1 MNDIGVFFYMEY
13 IKEIEKFCKD
23 SFSKEKSV
31 IIPIYLEFEFNKNQ
45 INDVWRFIEK
55 KYSYSFFFSKKFDLS
70 SKDKNTYMGYNP
82 SKIITREKNKNYI
95 IEDGKKNQSNE
106 SIDDLINLE
115 LNKKKFV
122 VPNFPNFTGGFV
134 AFFGYE
140 SISLNEKIPIYPM
153 KKGDFPEVV
162 LMLFETIF
170 VINEEKNS
178 LKIFNNI
185 QIDPGHTL
193 KSRIED
199 SEKVIKNAYSA
210 LLKMSITP
218 NNKIFKPRPSHSNH
232 TKLEFCKKVNKAK
245 EYIKQGEVFQIVLSQ
260 KFERKTQVIPSE
272 VLFALKEINPS
283 PYLFHYK
290 FANFNIIGSSPELL
304 IKSINGKIKVKP
316 IAGTRKMSSKQDE
329 NKKIAEELLKDEK
342 EMAEH
347 LMLIDLGRNDVGR
360 VSKIGS
366 VNLIKKMEIEF
377 YSHVMHIVSE
387 VEGEKNNDLDFFD
400 IFFSGFPAGTVTG
413 APKIRAMELINELE
427 PCRRGFYSGGIGLI
441 DYSKDFD
448 SCIAIRSMQI
458 YKEKATFQAGAGIV
472 FDSIPENE
480 YQECINKLIVLE
492 RALTIAEQGKI
503 SL

>member
-1 MNDIGVFFYMEY
+1 MEY

-115 LNKKKFV
+115 LNKKKFAS
-122 VPNFPNFTGGFV
+122 PNFPNFTGGFV

-162 LMLFETIF
+162 LMLYETIF
-170 VINEEKNS
+170 VFNEQKNS
-178 LKIFNNI
+178 LRIFDNI

-193 KSRIED
+193 KNRIED
-199 SEKVIKNAYSA
+199 SKKIIKNAYSA

-283 PYLFHYK
+283 PYLFHYR

-492 RALTIAEQGKI
+492 RALTIAEQGKK
-503 SL
+503 SP

>member
-1 MNDIGVFFYMEY
+1 
-13 IKEIEKFCKD
+13 
-23 SFSKEKSV
+23 
-31 IIPIYLEFEFNKNQ
+31 
-45 INDVWRFIEK
+45 
-55 KYSYSFFFSKKFDLS
+55 
-70 SKDKNTYMGYNP
+70 MGYNP
-82 SKIITREKNKNYI
+82 SKIIIREKDKNYI
-95 IEDGKKNQSNE
+95 IEHGKKNRSGE
-106 SIDDLINLE
+106 SIDALINLE
-115 LNKKKFV
+115 LNKKKFMD
-122 VPNFPNFTGGFV
+122 PNFPNFTGGFV
-134 AFFGYE
+134 ASFGYE
-140 SISLNEKIPIYPM
+140 SISLNEKIPVYPLE
-153 KKGDFPEVV
+153 KGDFPEVV

-170 VINEEKNS
+170 VINEEKDS
-178 LKIFNNI
+178 LRIFNNI

-193 KSRIED
+193 KTKIED
-199 SEKVIKNAYSA
+199 SKKVINNAYSA
-210 LLKMSITP
+210 LLKMSVTP
-218 NNKIFKPRPSHSNH
+218 NNKIFKSNPSHSNH
-232 TKLEFCKKVNKAK
+232 TKLEYCKKVNKAK
-245 EYIKQGEVFQIVLSQ
+245 EYIKKGDVFQIVLSQ
-260 KFERKTQVIPSE
+260 KFERETEVIPSE

-290 FANFNIIGSSPELL
+290 FGNFNIIGSSPELL

-316 IAGTRKMSSKQDE
+316 IAGTRKMSSRKDE
-329 NKKIAEELLKDEK
+329 NKKIAKELLKDEK

-458 YKEKATFQAGAGIV
+458 HKNKATFQAGAGIV

>member
-1 MNDIGVFFYMEY
+1 MEY

-23 SFSKEKSV
+23 NSSKEKSV
-31 IIPIYLEFEFNKNQ
+31 VIPIYLEFEFNNLQ

-162 LMLFETIF
+162 LMLYETIF
-170 VINEEKNS
+170 VFNEQKNS
-178 LKIFNNI
+178 LRIFDNI

-193 KSRIED
+193 KNRIED
-199 SEKVIKNAYSA
+199 SKKIIKNAYSA

-347 LMLIDLGRNDVGR
+347 LMLIDLGRNDVGK

-492 RALTIAEQGKI
+492 RALTIAEQGKK
-503 SL
+503 SP

>member
-1 MNDIGVFFYMEY
+1 MEY

-106 SIDDLINLE
+106 SVDDLINLE

-162 LMLFETIF
+162 LMLYETIF
-170 VINEEKNS
+170 VFNEQKNS
-178 LKIFNNI
+178 LRIFDNI

-193 KSRIED
+193 KNRIED
-199 SEKVIKNAYSA
+199 SKKIIKNAYSA

-347 LMLIDLGRNDVGR
+347 LMLIDLGRNDVGK

-492 RALTIAEQGKI
+492 RALTIAEQGKK
-503 SL
+503 SP

>member
-1 MNDIGVFFYMEY
+1 MEY

-162 LMLFETIF
+162 LMLYETIF
-170 VINEEKNS
+170 VFNEQKNS
-178 LKIFNNI
+178 LRIFDNI

-193 KSRIED
+193 KNRIED
-199 SEKVIKNAYSA
+199 SKKIIKNAYSA

-347 LMLIDLGRNDVGR
+347 LMLIDLGRNDVGK

-492 RALTIAEQGKI
+492 RALTIAEQGKK
-503 SL
+503 SP

>member
-1 MNDIGVFFYMEY
+1 MEY

-31 IIPIYLEFEFNKNQ
+31 IIPIYLEFEFNNLQ

-162 LMLFETIF
+162 LMLYETIF
-170 VINEEKNS
+170 VFNEQKNS
-178 LKIFNNI
+178 LRIFDNI

-193 KSRIED
+193 KNRIED
-199 SEKVIKNAYSA
+199 SKKIIKNAYSA

-347 LMLIDLGRNDVGR
+347 LMLIDLGRNDVGK

-492 RALTIAEQGKI
+492 RALTIAEQGKK
-503 SL
+503 SP

>member
-1 MNDIGVFFYMEY
+1 MEY

-162 LMLFETIF
+162 LMLYETIF
-170 VINEEKNS
+170 VFNEQKNS
-178 LKIFNNI
+178 LRIFDNI

-193 KSRIED
+193 KNRIED
-199 SEKVIKNAYSA
+199 SKKIIKNAYSA

-283 PYLFHYK
+283 PYLFHYR

-347 LMLIDLGRNDVGR
+347 LMLIDLGRNDVGK

-492 RALTIAEQGKI
+492 RALTIAEQGKK
-503 SL
+503 SP

>member
-1 MNDIGVFFYMEY
+1 MEY
-13 IKEIEKFCKD
+13 IKELEKFCKD
-23 SFSKEKSV
+23 SFSKENSV
-31 IIPIYLEFEFNKNQ
+31 VIPIYLEFEFNKHQ
-45 INDVWRFIEK
+45 LNDVWRFIAK
-55 KYSYSFFFSKKFDLS
+55 KYPYSFFFSKKFDLS

-82 SKIITREKNKNYI
+82 SKIIIREKDKNYI
-95 IEDGKKNQSNE
+95 IKHGKKRQSGK
-106 SIDDLINLE
+106 SIDELINIE
-115 LNKKKFV
+115 LNKKKFMN
-122 VPNFPNFTGGFV
+122 PNFPNFTGGFV
-134 AFFGYE
+134 ASFGYE
-140 SISLNEKIPIYPM
+140 SVSLNEKIPVYPM

-162 LMLFETIF
+162 LMFFETIF

-178 LKIFNNI
+178 LRIFNNI
-185 QIDPGHTL
+185 QIDQGHTL
-193 KSRIED
+193 RTKIED
-199 SEKVIKNAYSA
+199 SKKVINNAYSA
-210 LLKMSITP
+210 LLKMYIAP
-218 NNKIFKPRPSHSNH
+218 NNKIFKSNPSHSNH
-232 TKLEFCKKVNKAK
+232 TKLEYCKKVNKAK
-245 EYIKQGEVFQIVLSQ
+245 EYIKKGDVFQIVLSQ
-260 KFERKTQVIPSE
+260 KFERRTEVIPSE

-290 FANFNIIGSSPELL
+290 FGNFNIIGSSPELL

-329 NKKIAEELLKDEK
+329 NKKIAKELLKDEK

-458 YKEKATFQAGAGIV
+458 HKNKATFQAGAGIV